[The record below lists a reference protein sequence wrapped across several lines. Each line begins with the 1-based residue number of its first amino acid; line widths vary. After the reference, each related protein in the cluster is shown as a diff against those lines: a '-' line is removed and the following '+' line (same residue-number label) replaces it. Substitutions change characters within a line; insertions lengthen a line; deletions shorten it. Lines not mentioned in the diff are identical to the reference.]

1 MKAYVVLALGLG
13 LFTPFEAL
21 GQAKEIVR
29 VLSLL
34 VQDAGQASRL
44 AQALSANQT
53 AAAWLLARAGRPGG
67 PLVPL
72 DRAEADRLL
81 SILESGSDPA
91 LYARMDSLLRPKSP
105 KERLLSGEGLP
116 SSVMVRI
123 QEAAARAAGSHPSIE
138 IHPVGDLLADQVLL
152 IEQTQGHVKLRTGAL
167 LMGGAPTSELAVSM
181 LERASAGRKV
191 VIDGPIDADLAAK
204 LYAAGVRA
212 FHSFPDFVRR
222 AGRESRPVRLIFVA
236 SEKLLPGQRAGLT
249 TRALAKAQTIPGSA
263 VVQSRAELAEAVA
276 AAGKE
281 LAEPVVIFHND
292 AARGILFEKPMSLEE
307 LAGLGVKGLSC
318 NTYAAAGLAYRTTG
332 VLDFEAVVDA
342 LANVTSKSASGV
354 QSEAFLESFSS
365 EYNRILEG
373 RSLRERV
380 LFGGVLVAAAS
391 PPIAGGILV
400 KLLSKDD
407 EEPR

>member
-1 MKAYVVLALGLG
+1 VKAYVVLALGLG
-13 LFTPFEAL
+13 LFTPFEVL

-53 AAAWLLARAGRPGG
+53 AAAWLLARAGRPGS

-105 KERLLSGEGLP
+105 KERLPSGEGLP
-116 SSVMVRI
+116 SSVM
-123 QEAAARAAGSHPSIE
+123 
-138 IHPVGDLLADQVLL
+138 
-152 IEQTQGHVKLRTGAL
+152 
-167 LMGGAPTSELAVSM
+167 
-181 LERASAGRKV
+181 
-191 VIDGPIDADLAAK
+191 
-204 LYAAGVRA
+204 
-212 FHSFPDFVRR
+212 
-222 AGRESRPVRLIFVA
+222 
-236 SEKLLPGQRAGLT
+236 
-249 TRALAKAQTIPGSA
+249 
-263 VVQSRAELAEAVA
+263 
-276 AAGKE
+276 
-281 LAEPVVIFHND
+281 
-292 AARGILFEKPMSLEE
+292 
-307 LAGLGVKGLSC
+307 
-318 NTYAAAGLAYRTTG
+318 
-332 VLDFEAVVDA
+332 
-342 LANVTSKSASGV
+342 
-354 QSEAFLESFSS
+354 ESFSS

-400 KLLSKDD
+400 KVLSKDD